1 MLPVFVETLEVSSK
15 YVPQELEAFPV
26 SVTAPLLVTTDPVVK
41 YKPPTVLAN
50 EPVFIET
57 APPVDSTLAVNV
69 PLALPLIVILPP
81 AVIAPV
87 GETVVPPA
95 IEMFPAELSWPA
107 PE

>member
-1 MLPVFVETLEVSSK
+1 
-15 YVPQELEAFPV
+15 VPQELEAFPV

-69 PLALPLIVILPP
+69 PLALPLIVMLPA
-81 AVIAPV
+81 AVNAPV
-87 GETVVPPA
+87 GSTVVPPLKE
-95 IEMFPAELSWPA
+95 IVPFEES
-107 PE
+107 